1 MRITKI
7 GNDVHVQG
15 YKAEYYK
22 KKTNNKI
29 RNNQYKYSQS
39 NGKTDQRKKIISEVY
54 RDTFDDISV
63 QFSLRSTC
71 GQTVEIKQIFLEEW

>member
-1 MRITKI
+1 MYRDTKQNI
-7 GNDVHVQG
+7 IQ
-15 YKAEYYK
+15 